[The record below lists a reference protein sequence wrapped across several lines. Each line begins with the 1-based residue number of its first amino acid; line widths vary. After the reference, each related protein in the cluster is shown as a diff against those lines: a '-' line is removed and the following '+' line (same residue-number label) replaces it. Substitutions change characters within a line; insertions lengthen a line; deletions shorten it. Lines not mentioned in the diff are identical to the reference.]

1 MAYSRVNR
9 TQSGMAAIEYV
20 LQEIGHNGSE
30 KRNEIV
36 TAINMCSNIPYH
48 QQMEKYWIRARV
60 NHKMQIIRVIQSFS
74 KKEFDPE
81 NPGDILKANLV
92 GQEFARKHYPGR
104 QILVCTQTD
113 GKGSCVHNHIL
124 INDVSMIDNKGCTK
138 EQYYHFSVRMWTD
151 EVTEKYTVLDCGNG
165 QQYADKLTKAEK
177 IKLEKGEYCWKQDL
191 RERITKSMDNA
202 VSEEDF
208 IKKLADNGVKAE
220 KRYVEKR
227 NEYYLL
233 YTLLD
238 LSKISEK
245 DKKKRREFKIRAH
258 KLGIDY
264 GLEALDAAIE
274 SNKAEMQQ
282 NKLQSNTKKDYSDIG
297 QALAA
302 DKGNADALNLQ
313 ETKDKINSVSQ
324 NVSTAEIGENDYE
337 PGRKKAGASAS
348 KNEETKAVVSPEV
361 YEAPNENTKLNFNI
375 PPINLNDILNDKED
389 EDKKEN
395 LHTVRKTVEPKC
407 VIPDNT
413 AEDSSKS
420 VEISTK
426 STEQSA
432 SKKSVTEQVPKEAS
446 NEPVKA
452 KKTHTRKPIFG
463 NKASKNK
470 PNNNNW
476 KLPRLYKATGLT
488 ANIQPEQ
495 EDDEFSR

>member
-1 MAYSRVNR
+1 MAYSRVSR
-9 TQSGMAAIEYV
+9 TQFGIAAIEYV
-20 LQEIGHNGSE
+20 LQEIGHNGAE

-36 TAINMCSNIPYH
+36 TAINMCGNIPYH

-60 NHKMQIIRVIQSFS
+60 NHKTQIIRVIQSFS

-81 NPGDILKANLV
+81 NPADILKSNLV

-113 GKGSCVHNHIL
+113 GKGNCVHNHIL

-151 EVTEKYTVLDCGNG
+151 EVARKYTILDCGDG
-165 QQYADKLTKAEK
+165 QQYADKLTRAEK

-191 RERITKSMDNA
+191 RERITEAMESA

-220 KRYVEKR
+220 KKHLKKR

-245 DKKKRREFKIRAH
+245 DKKKRQEFKIRAH

-264 GLEALDAAIE
+264 GMEALDAAIE

-282 NKLQSNTKKDYSDIG
+282 NKLQSNTKKDYTDVG

-313 ETKDKINSVSQ
+313 ETNDKIDSIPQ
-324 NVSTAEIGENDYE
+324 NVFIAEIGENYYE
-337 PGRKKAGASAS
+337 PGRKKVGDSAS
-348 KNEETKAVVSPEV
+348 KNEETKAVVSPAV

-375 PPINLNDILNDKED
+375 PPIVLNYEED

-395 LHTVRKTVEPKC
+395 LHTVRKTVEPEC

-413 AEDSSKS
+413 AADGSKS
-420 VEISTK
+420 AEISAK
-426 STEQSA
+426 STE
-432 SKKSVTEQVPKEAS
+432 VS
-446 NEPVKA
+446 NEHHKDEKA
-452 KKTHTRKPIFG
+452 HTRKPISG

-470 PNNNNW
+470 SNANNW
-476 KLPRLYKATGLT
+476 GLSRLFKAMGLT
-488 ANIQPEQ
+488 SNVQHEQ
-495 EDDEFSR
+495 DDDELSR

>member
-9 TQSGMAAIEYV
+9 TQLGMAAIEYV
-20 LQEIGHNGSE
+20 LQEIGHNGAE

-36 TAINMCSNIPYH
+36 TAINMCSNIPYY
-48 QQMEKYWIRARV
+48 QQMEKYWIRARA
-60 NHKMQIIRVIQSFS
+60 NHKVQIIRVIQSFS

-81 NPGDILKANLV
+81 NPDDILKANLV

-151 EVTEKYTVLDCGNG
+151 EVTEKYTVLDYGNG

-282 NKLQSNTKKDYSDIG
+282 NK
-297 QALAA
+297 
-302 DKGNADALNLQ
+302 
-313 ETKDKINSVSQ
+313 
-324 NVSTAEIGENDYE
+324 
-337 PGRKKAGASAS
+337 
-348 KNEETKAVVSPEV
+348 
-361 YEAPNENTKLNFNI
+361 
-375 PPINLNDILNDKED
+375 
-389 EDKKEN
+389 
-395 LHTVRKTVEPKC
+395 
-407 VIPDNT
+407 
-413 AEDSSKS
+413 
-420 VEISTK
+420 
-426 STEQSA
+426 
-432 SKKSVTEQVPKEAS
+432 
-446 NEPVKA
+446 
-452 KKTHTRKPIFG
+452 
-463 NKASKNK
+463 
-470 PNNNNW
+470 
-476 KLPRLYKATGLT
+476 
-488 ANIQPEQ
+488 
-495 EDDEFSR
+495 